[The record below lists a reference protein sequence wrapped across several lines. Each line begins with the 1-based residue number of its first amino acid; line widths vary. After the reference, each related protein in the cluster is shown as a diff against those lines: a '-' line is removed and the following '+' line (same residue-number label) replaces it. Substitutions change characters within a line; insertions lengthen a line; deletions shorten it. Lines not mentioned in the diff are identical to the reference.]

1 MVPSPL
7 SAKAPDRLL
16 PLQLESWPSLQLSGV
31 IQLKLG
37 TVLSTRSLTRPSL
50 GLSRLAM
57 WLASQFVP
65 PLTGSVRALVP
76 LPPTPV
82 SDSNQPKGKCLATY
96 WSEYSGLLALKAEP
110 SGPVPLPATR
120 EAAVYVDVSANPTT

>member
-1 MVPSPL
+1 MVPSSLRP
-7 SAKAPDRLL
+7 KAPDRLL

-37 TVLSTRSLTRPSL
+37 TVLSTRSWTRPL
-50 GLSRLAM
+50 AGLSRLAM
-57 WLASQFVP
+57 WLASQLLP
-65 PLTGSVRALVP
+65 PPTGVVRALVP
-76 LPPTPV
+76 LAPTPV

-96 WSEYSGLLALKAEP
+96 WSEYSGLLALNDEP

-120 EAAVYVDVSANPTT
+120 